1 MDNIEDYMKVLSV
14 KTWENDSNQLE
25 RIITVLATYKSF
37 VGEYHISNNEIARY
51 LYIMDHPTSITSA
64 FVPDLDEHYTYAIDF
79 LEDTYTKYIKSRNIN
94 YISAYNDINQYI
106 IHILKSELADLYRF
120 LDI

>member
-37 VGEYHISNNEIARY
+37 VGEYRISINEITRY

-94 YISAYNDINQYI
+94 YISTYNDINQYI

>member
-37 VGEYHISNNEIARY
+37 VGEYHISINEITRY

-64 FVPDLDEHYTYAIDF
+64 FVPDLDEHYTRAIDF
-79 LEDTYTKYIKSRNIN
+79 LEDTYTKYIKARNIN
-94 YISAYNDINQYI
+94 YISIRRDINQYI
-106 IHILKSELADLYRF
+106 IHILKSELADLYR
-120 LDI
+120 LLEI